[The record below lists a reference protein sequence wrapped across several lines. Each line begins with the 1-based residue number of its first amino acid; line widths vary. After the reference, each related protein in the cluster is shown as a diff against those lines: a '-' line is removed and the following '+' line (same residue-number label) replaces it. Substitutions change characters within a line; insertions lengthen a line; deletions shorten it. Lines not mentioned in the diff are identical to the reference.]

1 MTLGPTVKDKQT
13 GRSRFQSQL
22 HNPVFSSP
30 PRRPFANRSDS
41 LSPSRS
47 GRKTHNASR
56 PGSSAATS
64 RVSCSRRRPH
74 NSRLCCSCSES
85 PFVSNLSEVPA
96 PPPGTWRRSHVRE
109 RQPFN
114 IPATCA
120 SSSSRWCVFRVNAGE
135 SFLLFISPSSV
146 LKEEQLIGYF
156 VLLLLGDGGMVFH
169 RSHLTATFAFHLA
182 TPTFSKST
190 CNQRDV
196 LILQPLPAA
205 LQRLLLFLHFSPLF
219 LPHFK
224 PAAAASRLHSKELL
238 WSTRKW

>member
-135 SFLLFISPSSV
+135 FP
-146 LKEEQLIGYF
+146 
-156 VLLLLGDGGMVFH
+156 
-169 RSHLTATFAFHLA
+169 
-182 TPTFSKST
+182 P
-190 CNQRDV
+190 
-196 LILQPLPAA
+196 
-205 LQRLLLFLHFSPLF
+205 LHFSLISPEGGATDWILCAPAPGRWRDGVPPLSSHRNICF
-219 LPHFK
+219 SFSHADIFQVDM
-224 PAAAASRLHSKELL
+224 
-238 WSTRKW
+238 